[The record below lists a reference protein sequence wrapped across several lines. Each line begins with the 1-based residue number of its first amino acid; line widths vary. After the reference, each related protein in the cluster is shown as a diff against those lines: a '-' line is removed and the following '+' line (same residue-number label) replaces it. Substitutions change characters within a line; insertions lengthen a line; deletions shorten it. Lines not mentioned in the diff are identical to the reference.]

1 MKRQL
6 CVVFFLGTAIYVF
19 SQNKIKYTY
28 DSAGNRTKKEIVS
41 SSTRSLFS
49 SESKQVLHIEEKQN
63 HEIKIYPNPTK
74 GIVNIQFATENI
86 GNGEISVYNISEEL
100 ITKINFSDS
109 YQTIDLSTQPDG
121 FYIIRIMLEDKVYH
135 WKIVKE

>member
-6 CVVFFLGTAIYVF
+6 CVVFFLGTTIYVF

-63 HEIKIYPNPTK
+63 HEIKIY
-74 GIVNIQFATENI
+74 
-86 GNGEISVYNISEEL
+86 L
-100 ITKINFSDS
+100 
-109 YQTIDLSTQPDG
+109 
-121 FYIIRIMLEDKVYH
+121 
-135 WKIVKE
+135 